1 MNSEGDGFVQS
12 SHGQIEMR
20 SRSGISGTSN
30 LNSKVF
36 TGTSFFLLCYEE
48 ANAAPRQQ
56 TPGQTRAET
65 RPRSRAETRHG
76 GTSSAAGRDAAK
88 RGRAPGARLRPDR
101 CQSSTPIKGGIKG
114 GDDEVPPF
122 FFFCLPRVLS
132 APLPASGPTP
142 GLEGGREA
150 PHCARGATHARP
162 KSRDVAHRRVDGR
175 VRVLSGMQDVE
186 RRSLRFPKWL

>member
-114 GDDEVPPF
+114 GEPF
-122 FFFCLPRVLS
+122 LFLLSSPGSFSPASRVWAHTGPRWRPRG
-132 APLPASGPTP
+132 APLCT
-142 GLEGGREA
+142 R
-150 PHCARGATHARP
+150 RDARP
-162 KSRDVAHRRVDGR
+162 TEK
-175 VRVLSGMQDVE
+175 
-186 RRSLRFPKWL
+186 P